1 MFHCLRI
8 YLNLFIVISV
18 SAILKLE
25 VHKRIPQLQLA
36 ITAAEQIIILKMTQ
50 KYPEVKISFCEAVTL
65 KLTFKVNFISKNEET
80 GECGDTSKLLFI
92 IIFGV
97 WRIIYLFI

>member
-8 YLNLFIVISV
+8 YLNIFIVIRV

-25 VHKRIPQLQLA
+25 VHKSILQSQLA

-50 KYPEVKISFCEAVTL
+50 KYPEV
-65 KLTFKVNFISKNEET
+65 NFI
-80 GECGDTSKLLFI
+80 L
-92 IIFGV
+92 
-97 WRIIYLFI
+97 